1 MVALHKS
8 NVDFTGRVPFT
19 FEAEIKLSQ
28 SCIKRVDSPPLLT
41 TRGKKKPKAEVTQ
54 KNINKRC
61 VISVVL
67 NEHKMSFFG
76 AKRTYSMHY
85 GILPVYRNIYHV

>member
-28 SCIKRVDSPPLLT
+28 SCIKRVDSPPPLLT
-41 TRGKKKPKAEVTQ
+41 TRGKKNQ
-54 KNINKRC
+54 KQK
-61 VISVVL
+61 
-67 NEHKMSFFG
+67 
-76 AKRTYSMHY
+76 
-85 GILPVYRNIYHV
+85 